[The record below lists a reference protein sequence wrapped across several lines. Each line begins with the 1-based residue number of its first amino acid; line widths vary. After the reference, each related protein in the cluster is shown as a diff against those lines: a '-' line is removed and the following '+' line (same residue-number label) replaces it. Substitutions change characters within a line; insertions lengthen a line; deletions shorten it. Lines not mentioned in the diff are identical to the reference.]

1 VRADDL
7 AGPVRTGGAALP
19 WTLAV
24 VVAMLVFAVVVS
36 LTAIQRHSDFRTY
49 RNDMGNMVQLV
60 HNTAQG
66 RVLRMTANDGEQIHR
81 LAAHVDPIIAVF
93 ALPWLVW
100 PDPAVLLIGQ
110 AVLVA
115 LSAWAVY
122 RLGLRLLGDPAAAAL
137 CAAAALLYPPL
148 QFAALDEFHPVTLAI
163 PFLLFAFAFLEED
176 RRWLALPFLVLAALC
191 KEDIPL
197 VIALMGLY
205 FALRK
210 RRAWPLLITL
220 GAVAYFL
227 LAVGVVI
234 PHFNAGESSAFLSR
248 YEGGEESMRGL
259 AAGLLEHPLR
269 TARTVLEP
277 SGLAYVVK
285 LLWPFGFISLA
296 SPLTLLIGLPELLL
310 NLLSSKPQQQSIAY
324 HYVAGEA
331 PFVIA
336 AMVLGLRRLQVWLA
350 RVWSAARRAGT
361 HRLSRVLAAGVVA
374 VALLATLTIGPLS
387 GARPGWG
394 KVITPEHRVVI
405 GRAFALVPDE
415 ASVSADNALGA
426 QLSERVKIDI
436 FPVVDGDQY
445 VVLDSDRFG
454 RRRQNALARLRA
466 NPKYALV
473 FEREGVL
480 VFRRLGE
487 TGVPSSDE

>member
-1 VRADDL
+1 
-7 AGPVRTGGAALP
+7 
-19 WTLAV
+19 
-24 VVAMLVFAVVVS
+24 MLVFAVLASVTV
-36 LTAIQRHSDFRTY
+36 IQRHRDFRTY
-49 RNDMGNMVQLV
+49 RNDMGNMIQIVD
-60 HNTAQG
+60 NTAHG
-66 RVLRMTANDGEQIHR
+66 RILQMTANDGEQINR
-81 LAAHVDPIIAVF
+81 LAAHVDPVIALF

-110 AVLVA
+110 AALVA

-148 QFAALDEFHPVTLAI
+148 QFAVLDEFHPVTLAI
-163 PFLLFAFAFLEED
+163 PLLLFAFAFLEED
-176 RRWLALPFLVLAALC
+176 QRWLALPFLVLAALC

-210 RRAWPLLITL
+210 RRRWPLLITL
-220 GAVAYFL
+220 GAGVYFV

-234 PHFNAGESSAFLSR
+234 PHFNAGAPSEFLGR
-248 YEGGEESMRGL
+248 YEGGGDTMRSL
-259 AAGLLEHPLR
+259 AAGLFTHPLGTVR
-269 TARTVLEP
+269 TLLEP
-277 SGLAYVVK
+277 SGLAYLVK
-285 LLWPFGFISLA
+285 LLWPFGFTSLA
-296 SPLTLLIGLPELLL
+296 SPLTFLISLPELLL

-336 AMVLGLRRLQVWLA
+336 AMVLGLRRIRGWLA
-350 RVWSAARRAGT
+350 RTWNTARRGGP
-361 HRLSRVLAAGVVA
+361 HRLDRTLAAAVMA
-374 VALLATLTIGPLS
+374 VALLASLTVGPLS

-394 KVITPEHRVVI
+394 RAITPEHRAVI
-405 GRAFALVPDE
+405 ADAFALVPE
-415 ASVSADNALGA
+415 GASVSADNALGA

-445 VVLDSDRFG
+445 VVLDSRDRFR
-454 RRRQNALARLRA
+454 RRRQNALARLRV
-466 NPKYALV
+466 NPRYQLEFA
-473 FEREGVL
+473 REGVY
-480 VFRRLGE
+480 VFRR
-487 TGVPSSDE
+487 VR